1 MILMNDNNPREE
13 IAKIFANCE
22 DPMDTAVK
30 WAQNIAASKEM
41 NPNKDKIVFIRELR
55 REEPS
60 LDLKTATYL
69 ARMTARVS

>member
-1 MILMNDNNPREE
+1 MRLMNNNNPKEE
-13 IAKIFANCE
+13 IAKIFANYE

>member
-1 MILMNDNNPREE
+1 MILMNDKNPREE
-13 IAKIFANCE
+13 IAKIFANCG
-22 DPMDTAVK
+22 DPMDAAVK
-30 WAQNIAASKEM
+30 WAQNIAASQEI

>member
-1 MILMNDNNPREE
+1 MILMNDKNPREE
-13 IAKIFANCE
+13 IAKIFANCG
-22 DPMDTAVK
+22 DPMDAAVK
-30 WAQNIAASKEM
+30 WAQNIAESQKI

-69 ARMTARVS
+69 AWMTARVS

>member
-1 MILMNDNNPREE
+1 MILMNDKNPREE
-13 IAKIFANCE
+13 IAKIFANCG
-22 DPMDTAVK
+22 DPMDAAVK
-30 WAQNIAASKEM
+30 WAQNIAASQEI

-55 REEPS
+55 RAEPS

>member
-1 MILMNDNNPREE
+1 MILMNDKNPREE
-13 IAKIFANCE
+13 IAKIFATCG
-22 DPMDTAVK
+22 DPMDAAVK
-30 WAQNIAASKEM
+30 WAQNIAASQEI

>member
-1 MILMNDNNPREE
+1 MRWMNNNNPREE

-22 DPMDTAVK
+22 DPMGTAVK

-69 ARMTARVS
+69 AQMTARIS